1 MKSTDP
7 SNGRERRSTSD
18 KGVSKTHG
26 DAVLYPYEL
35 EDLYEPIK
43 RGLKSRHAQM
53 IALGGTGLVVG
64 SEATL
69 AREDPAFILVCYIL
83 LAILMLFVVTVIT
96 EAAAPS
102 SARQWDLVV
111 FWVPLRHTCQTAQG
125 MQWVSCIGTLWGYLF
140 HIN

>member
-7 SNGRERRSTSD
+7 SNGRERRSTND
-18 KGVSKTHG
+18 KGVSKTHI

-43 RGLKSRHAQM
+43 RGLKSRQAQM

-69 AREDPAFILVCYIL
+69 AREDPAFILACYIL

-111 FWVPLRHTCQTAQG
+111 FWVPLR
-125 MQWVSCIGTLWGYLF
+125 VK
-140 HIN
+140 